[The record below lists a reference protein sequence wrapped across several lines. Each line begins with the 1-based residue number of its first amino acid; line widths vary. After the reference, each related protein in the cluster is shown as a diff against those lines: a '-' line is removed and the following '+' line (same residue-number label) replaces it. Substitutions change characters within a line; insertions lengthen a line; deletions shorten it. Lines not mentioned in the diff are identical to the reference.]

1 MEKKTFLFY
10 TSWKKNIEIMD
21 DVELRRFINNL
32 INYTEGN
39 QIDLPTR
46 IDKMVWNDVV
56 ELLDHNETKR
66 QKTIERR
73 REAGKK
79 GGAPVGN
86 SNAQKKIEVEETT
99 KNNQNN
105 QLVEKQPKQ
114 PDICNMI
121 YDEGYMKKEEGNM
134 IYVEGNMLKDEGYM
148 KNDIRN
154 KLLDIMKQVIEEGY
168 IKKEEVLNWRLNDT
182 REMLNDIFID
192 YPNWEKDLMKFGLD
206 GFVMRMDKFTKVE
219 PDYIVINTLRAHSI
233 L

>member
-1 MEKKTFLFY
+1 
-10 TSWKKNIEIMD
+10 
-21 DVELRRFINNL
+21 
-32 INYTEGN
+32 
-39 QIDLPTR
+39 
-46 IDKMVWNDVV
+46 
-56 ELLDHNETKR
+56 
-66 QKTIERR
+66 
-73 REAGKK
+73 
-79 GGAPVGN
+79 
-86 SNAQKKIEVEETT
+86 
-99 KNNQNN
+99 
-105 QLVEKQPKQ
+105 
-114 PDICNMI
+114 MI